1 MPVKDLCYSSVVE
14 TVLKGH
20 EIVVAEQ
27 SICSLI
33 FWSSYN
39 NKVEMPGIFPSKNA
53 DKRSVE
59 GMSCNVD
66 EKERR
71 RELEEEARSIFCDL
85 AMHLSVTAGSRQL
98 GDAHTLRTRSEVPL

>member
-20 EIVVAEQ
+20 EIVVAEK
-27 SICSLI
+27 SIFALI

-39 NKVEMPGIFPSKNA
+39 NKVEMRGIFPSKNA

-59 GMSCNVD
+59 GMSC
-66 EKERR
+66 KLTRR
-71 RELEEEARSIFCDL
+71 RGGGSLEEEARSIFCDST
-85 AMHLSVTAGSRQL
+85 MHLGVTAGGTQS
-98 GDAHTLRTRSEVPL
+98 GDAHILRTRSEVPL

>member
-27 SICSLI
+27 GICSLI

-39 NKVEMPGIFPSKNA
+39 NKVEMRGIFPSKNA

-59 GMSCNVD
+59 GMSC
-66 EKERR
+66 KLTRR
-71 RELEEEARSIFCDL
+71 RGGGSLEEEARSIFCDPT
-85 AMHLSVTAGSRQL
+85 MHFGVTAGSRQL
-98 GDAHTLRTRSEVPL
+98 GDASIRRTRSEVPL